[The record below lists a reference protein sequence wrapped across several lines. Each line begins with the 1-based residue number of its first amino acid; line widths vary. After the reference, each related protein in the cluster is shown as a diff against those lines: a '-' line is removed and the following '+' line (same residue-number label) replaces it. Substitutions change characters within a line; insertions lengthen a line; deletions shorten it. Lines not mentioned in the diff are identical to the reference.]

1 MNKKFSTLAA
11 SMLLATAVGT
21 VSAQSASGD
30 VTYFNKSEA
39 PALNT
44 VATVTDGRAYQLSN
58 GHHVLVMKKIPDG
71 KAGFYYRLA
80 FVPFGEA
87 NLGESLWIIETDEE
101 NSSSV
106 NGPAFRFRNLAHNYC
121 ISYDIAKVQ
130 QYDGP
135 WEPTNLGG
143 QAVAW
148 SWMRSTSG
156 GDLTIGRTP
165 EAYFDKDSVM
175 TLIPLYDKGG
185 EVAAVKYAAKDVK
198 NKVSQLQ
205 IRPYEAGPVWLNKF
219 DLNTLLQT
227 QEEDKQVMF
236 HFAKGTS
243 TENLWDQKPYTAVDA
258 KGKNTL
264 SYGAVADAKQEAED
278 AYQVYLEK
286 LEDLE
291 KALTDLKNQKAE
303 VAETAEELQ
312 VERENY
318 DKLVKELLSIQ
329 VDLRSENSK
338 LTDYKAFLQSV
349 EEAIINNSTANEK
362 IKRDVAALLRQLGV
376 AEDDYMEAALT
387 YKELDEK
394 YWDAK
399 DDHLTAEEDYIE
411 ILASKN
417 AAYEQYRIAKL
428 FDNALTNGLDKLT
441 TISWDMFHPNL
452 DYEANRVAWDNLF
465 AAIQTGTGEVISE
478 SDRLLFV
485 EYAQEIYTDIQING
499 EGYEEDPIY
508 GSDGQ
513 TIVGYN
519 NYLSSVAH
527 KLQYDTA
534 DDLKGL
540 EDDYNRLA
548 EKTEEALKEAETALN
563 TANELLRESQAAL
576 EERDRLEKEKNEIE
590 QKCQSRINDLELSE
604 TADKDLLKRKSQY
617 ESIIAET
624 EKTITELEGKEEE
637 LKTSTTASISRQ
649 LDLSDKLRT
658 EIKVDLAYYWREWTK
673 AKCIA
678 TNAFYTHKG
687 LYAVWKHLDAFK
699 TPHWLSLMTA
709 DNKYLMVDTA
719 YVNNNEEVAGI
730 NHLRFNVAA
739 HDEDFVNV
747 NAPLS
752 ARDIN
757 GRFNFRFLY
766 FPTQDSLRIEA
777 DGFNQKDVTTKYWKN
792 RSDNEI
798 RLHSSIVPGR
808 ENNLVKVAV
817 LGGHREV
824 TVGSAERVKVS
835 NNFLYTINDCI
846 GLKITPASDPITLD
860 PGLYYMDLISSSNS
874 HENGAR
880 LMADLDGT
888 LTKIAPAAQGKM
900 EFAHMPAAKW
910 YVEEKPSD
918 FGGYPGI
925 FNLETEAP
933 LNNFAYKVE
942 QRNDSSF
949 VSISYNYQGQTN
961 VVGDFVLTKAP
972 ESEEGYYRADTKDPR
987 DIYTLNYLNITPG
1000 LNVEVGSET
1009 VGNDSVL
1016 VVANSDGT
1024 KFKLHRTA
1032 VEKYGMGKKLSRGIY
1047 KLSVN
1052 DPDKLTMNNRYVK
1065 ITTVDGTEQVVVV
1078 TDAKTAT
1085 EFYLKEINHDPET
1098 DMHYYALIDKAVDKK
1113 LGVVG
1118 ATGLIEAEDI
1128 TAESETSAFALLA
1141 DTTRYYREFTAEEL
1155 GENNVMKFYRV
1166 NSNKEYLYFGEN
1178 NLLEVEGKEDNA
1190 GDLANMTVVPTT
1202 EPGVLMPQYLIVRN
1216 AEMKKG
1222 EIIPCGEEH
1231 ATEEEMLACQ
1241 HTTIVDDSLKGLFL
1255 VNTRVDEELYKSTL
1269 WENKY
1274 TRLAFVEG
1282 HSVKSVVDS
1291 TSTFDWIAL
1300 ETGDTIQLAGNKHNP
1315 AKFEFRLINENEEQD
1330 FLIESESWKGEDA
1343 FGGEARPLGEK
1354 KGGWLKIQNGV
1365 PVIVSEEFE
1374 AAVQSDI
1381 YNVETSEIDD
1391 PTANDEIS
1399 TSEVTVIAGNGQIT
1413 INGAAGKKV
1422 VVSNILGQV
1431 VANTVLTSDN
1441 ATIAAPQ
1448 GVVVVAV
1455 EGEEAV
1461 KAIVK

>member
-30 VTYFNKSEA
+30 APYFSKSEA

-87 NLGESLWIIETDEE
+87 NLGESLWIIETDDE

-143 QAVAW
+143 KAVAW

-278 AYQVYLEK
+278 AYKTWEEKLLAWGTALEK
-286 LEDLE
+286 LAASD
-291 KALTDLKNQKAE
+291 QE
-303 VAETAEELQ
+303 VAAIY
-312 VERENY
+312 ERLRAKN
-318 DKLVKELLSIQ
+318 KELSDKKIEIGSKKN
-329 VDLRSENSK
+329 DLNAAWYQEGQLKDRIES
-338 LTDYKAFLQSV
+338 YR
-349 EEAIINNSTANEK
+349 EAIINASNLADHEKTTMKNYADQIANLDVDYDNKNAEITKLQEDISGYSEEITTLRGEITEAERGLKNWESVPVELGAMRDVLLASQGRVEDWKDVVAYAKEQGTNISDFTIEWFAEALDAGRIDVNESDKLLQNETIKNWFDKAIGVANST
-362 IKRDVAALLRQLGV
+362 I
-376 AEDDYMEAALT
+376 
-387 YKELDEK
+387 
-394 YWDAK
+394 
-399 DDHLTAEEDYIE
+399 
-411 ILASKN
+411 
-417 AAYEQYRIAKL
+417 
-428 FDNALTNGLDKLT
+428 
-441 TISWDMFHPNL
+441 
-452 DYEANRVAWDNLF
+452 
-465 AAIQTGTGEVISE
+465 
-478 SDRLLFV
+478 
-485 EYAQEIYTDIQING
+485 
-499 EGYEEDPIY
+499 EGYD
-508 GSDGQ
+508 S
-513 TIVGYN
+513 IVTTN
-519 NYLSSVAH
+519 NDV
-527 KLQYDTA
+527 
-534 DDLKGL
+534 
-540 EDDYNRLA
+540 
-548 EKTEEALKEAETALN
+548 
-563 TANELLRESQAAL
+563 
-576 EERDRLEKEKNEIE
+576 IV
-590 QKCQSRINDLELSE
+590 
-604 TADKDLLKRKSQY
+604 
-617 ESIIAET
+617 
-624 EKTITELEGKEEE
+624 ELEGK
-637 LKTSTTASISRQ
+637 
-649 LDLSDKLRT
+649 
-658 EIKVDLAYYWREWTK
+658 
-673 AKCIA
+673 IA
-678 TNAFYTHKG
+678 TANADIEQKRNTLETIKQQREEKERLWAEAQKRAEESSKEAAKYVVLIVLANQELEDLQEQITTLNSEYEALMAEKEGILTDMKNIDKELNAADEANFILEWEAIQAEKAAKAADCTWQG
-687 LYAVWKHLDAFK
+687 LFAVWKHLDAFK

-835 NNFLYTINDCI
+835 NNFLYTINDRI

-860 PGLYYMDLISSSNS
+860 PGLYYMDLVNSSNS